1 MALNMTNLT
10 SGQDS
15 YNPCWTP
22 LVSDFAVIMF
32 LLINHVILSSC
43 LCVTGI
49 VANVINICVFLK
61 QGLGTS
67 TSISFFSLS
76 VADLLGLVT
85 LLWYDMCLN
94 PYLAN
99 LDTGI
104 LFKEVAYLTSGWPHG
119 CASRITSWTTVFIT
133 AERCLSIA
141 LPLKIKHVITPERT
155 TAIII
160 IIYLINILSLVP
172 EYSSAY
178 YDWTFNVA
186 KNKTVFGLVFRSNR
200 PQTAGLSFLFHGSFT
215 LISFFSVVTFT
226 SVLVLE
232 LRRTSKWRQR
242 AVNSGKQTTTM
253 SKRDRKTMIMVV
265 LVATS
270 LIVCFVPTVVLSIVT
285 ISVSEFSVVGKEVNL
300 FNTCWSF
307 GFLLHSVN
315 SNVHFLLYYK
325 MSSKFRSTFQNLFR
339 RTADTLDTHDTQ
351 CDDHI

>member
-10 SGQDS
+10 SGQDT

-22 LVSDFAVIMF
+22 LVSDFVVIMF

-49 VANVINICVFLK
+49 VANAINICVFLK
-61 QGLGTS
+61 QVLGTS
-67 TSISFFSLS
+67 TSITFFSLS

-85 LLWYDMCLN
+85 LLWYVMCLN

-99 LDTGI
+99 IDT
-104 LFKEVAYLTSGWPHG
+104 
-119 CASRITSWTTVFIT
+119 
-133 AERCLSIA
+133 
-141 LPLKIKHVITPERT
+141 
-155 TAIII
+155 
-160 IIYLINILSLVP
+160 

-200 PQTAGLSFLFHGSFT
+200 PQTDGLSFLFHGSFT

-226 SVLVLE
+226 SVLE
-232 LRRTSKWRQR
+232 LRRTSKWRHR
-242 AVNSGKQTTTM
+242 AVNSGKQTATM
-253 SKRDRKTMIMVV
+253 SKRDRKKMIMVV

-300 FNTCWSF
+300 FNTGWSF

-315 SNVHFLLYYK
+315 SNVHFILYYK
-325 MSSKFRSTFQNLFR
+325 MSSKFRSTYQSLFR
-339 RTADTLDTHDTQ
+339 RPADTVDTHDTHW
-351 CDDHI
+351 DDPI